1 MTDVR
6 KKFDFNLAL
15 KIFFIIAVS
24 GFGVYVLLA
33 VIFACVAPH
42 LLNGITA
49 TTLFSDFAETLS
61 YALCPNP
68 YNGDYGFHSIYP
80 PLSFLIFYPFTWF
93 CQGAL
98 NEYSAGNITLA
109 ELSANAGFIVSF
121 LLYYIINLAIIMFVV
136 AKFTKLKGKNLF
148 YLLSIIFCFGPLL
161 FEFVRA
167 NNTLT
172 VCTFTLLFFFFNS
185 RNKIWMREVSYVFLA
200 GAICMKI
207 YPIFIMFYILWRGEK
222 WEKLWGVLKVLAYT
236 LVVVFVSFL
245 FIEGGFSNIPILLSN
260 VTGFSS
266 GGATTWGSNVSF
278 DTIVYYLCLALST
291 IFGGADMSIPHT
303 ILSTLLRYGLVVLA
317 FVLPLISFKSK
328 KYKEFVTLA
337 VGTYLL
343 FPGVCNGY
351 CLTVMI
357 IPFITM
363 LLDWNNMK
371 FWEKIFYTVCYG
383 LIICP
388 IFYTYGFFLT
398 SAIAVAVI
406 VIKSVVDII
415 RDDVRIFKD
424 RKNQDTSEKIVDMLK
439 QWNEREN
446 SVNFKMTNKVKNFF
460 NLKKFFIIESKK
472 FNFIRLN

>member
-1 MTDVR
+1 MIDV
-6 KKFDFNLAL
+6 KKRFNFNLAL
-15 KIFFIIAVS
+15 KIFFIMAVA
-24 GFGVYVLLA
+24 GFGIYVLLF
-33 VIFACVAPH
+33 IIYSCVAPN
-42 LLNGITA
+42 LLNGLTS

-61 YALCPNP
+61 FAMCPNP

-98 NEYSAGNITLA
+98 NEYTAGNITLA
-109 ELSANAGFIVSF
+109 ELSADPGFIISF
-121 LLYYIINLAIIMFVV
+121 ILYYLINLAIIMFVL

-172 VCTFTLLFFFFNS
+172 VCTLTLLFFYFNS
-185 RNKIWMREVSYVFLA
+185 RDEVWAREVSYLCLA

-207 YPIFIMFYILWRGEK
+207 YPIFIIFFILWKGER

-236 LVVVFVSFL
+236 LVLVFVPFL

-266 GGATTWGSNVSF
+266 GGATTWGTNVSF
-278 DTIVYYLCLALST
+278 DTIVYYLCLALSG
-291 IFGGADMSIPHT
+291 ILGGADMGLLHT
-303 ILSTLLRYGLVVLA
+303 LLSTLLRYGLVIFAL
-317 FVLPLISFKSK
+317 VLPLISFKSK
-328 KYKEFVTLA
+328 KYKEFVALA
-337 VGTYLL
+337 IGTYLL

-351 CLTVMI
+351 CLTLMI
-357 IPFITM
+357 VPFITM

-371 FWEKIFYTVCYG
+371 FGEKIFYMVCYG

-388 IFYTYGFFLT
+388 VFYTYSFFLT
-398 SAIAVAVI
+398 SAIAVAAI
-406 VIKSVVDII
+406 VIKSIVDII
-415 RDDVRIFKD
+415 RDDVRIFKN
-424 RKNQDTSEKIVDMLK
+424 RKNTESSETIVDTQKELNK
-439 QWNEREN
+439 QKTENYNSIKTKRTSLNE
-446 SVNFKMTNKVKNFF
+446 SPFFVKY
-460 NLKKFFIIESKK
+460 KSI
-472 FNFIRLN
+472 

>member
-1 MTDVR
+1 
-6 KKFDFNLAL
+6 
-15 KIFFIIAVS
+15 
-24 GFGVYVLLA
+24 
-33 VIFACVAPH
+33 
-42 LLNGITA
+42 
-49 TTLFSDFAETLS
+49 
-61 YALCPNP
+61 
-68 YNGDYGFHSIYP
+68 
-80 PLSFLIFYPFTWF
+80 
-93 CQGAL
+93 
-98 NEYSAGNITLA
+98 
-109 ELSANAGFIVSF
+109 
-121 LLYYIINLAIIMFVV
+121 
-136 AKFTKLKGKNLF
+136 
-148 YLLSIIFCFGPLL
+148 
-161 FEFVRA
+161 
-167 NNTLT
+167 
-172 VCTFTLLFFFFNS
+172 
-185 RNKIWMREVSYVFLA
+185 
-200 GAICMKI
+200 
-207 YPIFIMFYILWRGEK
+207 MFYILWRGEK

-236 LVVVFVSFL
+236 LVVVFVPFL

-291 IFGGADMSIPHT
+291 IFGGADMSILHT

-357 IPFITM
+357 IPFIIM

-415 RDDVRIFKD
+415 RDDVRIFKN

-472 FNFIRLN
+472 FNIIRLN